1 MKRLAVL
8 LAMAVSLAACGNG
21 REGNIVLEVDVTDQ
35 ASKEVVLIYHDQI
48 LTVELDSVGHAEFVI
63 DDEDAVYA
71 RMCHYPRVDQMM
83 NVYLERG
90 DRASVSFSG
99 KDFKGTFAFEGEME
113 PAVKY
118 LNTVVLTAL
127 PDEDYALPFDE
138 YVKKLE
144 KKETEAVKLL
154 EASGVS
160 KAGNFE
166 EIEKGRIRYSYATQL
181 LMYPLGH
188 RLMAQDMDYQPDQ
201 KYYDVL
207 DTYVVTDDLLADL
220 DQYREF
226 IAEAA
231 HVLDA
236 DNRDETAAYP
246 RAVAQMRF
254 IADRFEAGKTRD
266 VLLHRLANAY
276 VTRFGIEDIQDMEN
290 IYRTYV
296 QDPVLVAKYDAAR
309 EKWNL
314 ASDGKPSPD
323 FKGVDVNGKEYTL
336 ADFRGK
342 YVYIDVW
349 ATWCG
354 PCRQE
359 IPYLKKLDEDYKDAQ
374 IVFLSLSVD
383 QDKAKWEKMVKE
395 QSMSGVQL
403 HIGQNSSFQQAYK
416 IEGIPHFIL
425 LDREGRIIDK
435 KMSRPSMDEVT
446 RERIENL
453 EGIR

>member
-48 LTVELDSVGHAEFVI
+48 LTVELDSVGHAEFMI

-99 KDFKGTFAFEGEME
+99 KDFKGTFAFEGEKE

-207 DTYVVTDDLLADL
+207 DTYVVADDLLADL

-314 ASDGKPSPD
+314 ASVGKPSPD

-359 IPYLKKLDEDYKDAQ
+359 IPYLKKLDEDYKDAH

>member
-21 REGNIVLEVDVTDQ
+21 HEGNIVLEVDVTDQ

-144 KKETEAVKLL
+144 KKEAEAVKLL

-188 RLMAQDMDYQPDQ
+188 RFMVQDMNYQPDQ

-207 DTYVVTDDLLADL
+207 DSYVVADDLLADL

-236 DNRDETAAYP
+236 DNRDETDAYP

-435 KMSRPSMDEVT
+435 KMSRPSMDELT

>member
-8 LAMAVSLAACGNG
+8 LAMAVSLVACGNG

-48 LTVELDSVGHAEFVI
+48 LTVELDSVGHAEFMI

-99 KDFKGTFAFEGEME
+99 KDFKGTFAFDGEKE

-144 KKETEAVKLL
+144 KKEIEAVKLL

-160 KAGNFE
+160 KAGNFK

-188 RLMAQDMDYQPDQ
+188 RLMAQDMDYQLDQ

-207 DTYVVTDDLLADL
+207 DTYVVADDLLADL

-296 QDPVLVAKYDAAR
+296 QDPVLVAKYDASR

-314 ASDGKPSPD
+314 ASVGRPSPD

-383 QDKAKWEKMVKE
+383 QDKAKWEQMVKE

-425 LDREGRIIDK
+425 LDKEGRILDK

-446 RERIENL
+446 RERIDNL

>member
-8 LAMAVSLAACGNG
+8 LAMAVSLTACGNG
-21 REGNIVLEVDVTDQ
+21 HEGNIVLEVDVADQ

-48 LTVELDSVGHAEFVI
+48 QTVELDSVGHAEFVI

-99 KDFKGTFAFEGEME
+99 KDFKGTFAFEGEKE

-144 KKETEAVKLL
+144 KKEVEAVKLL

-160 KAGNFE
+160 KAGGFE
-166 EIEKGRIRYSYATQL
+166 EMEKGRIRYSYATQL

-188 RLMAQDMDYQPDQ
+188 RFMAQDIDYQPDQ

-207 DTYVVTDDLLADL
+207 DTYVVADDLLADL

-276 VTRFGIEDIQDMEN
+276 VTRFGIEDTQDMEN

-314 ASDGKPSPD
+314 ASVGKPSPD

>member
-21 REGNIVLEVDVTDQ
+21 HEGNIVLEVDVTDQ

-144 KKETEAVKLL
+144 KKEAEAVKLL

-166 EIEKGRIRYSYATQL
+166 EIEKGRIKYSYATQL

-188 RLMAQDMDYQPDQ
+188 RFMVQDMNYQPDQ

-207 DTYVVTDDLLADL
+207 DSYVVADDLLADL

-236 DNRDETAAYP
+236 DNRDETDAYP

>member
-1 MKRLAVL
+1 MKRLAFLLVL
-8 LAMAVSLAACGNG
+8 AVFSAACSGTG
-21 REGNIVLEVDVTDQ
+21 KGNIVLEVDVVDQ

-48 LTVELDSVGHAEFVI
+48 LTAELDNEGHAEFVI
-63 DDEDAVYA
+63 DDQDAVYA
-71 RMCHYPRVDQMM
+71 RVCHYPRVDQMM

-90 DRASVSFSG
+90 DRAAVRFSG
-99 KDFKGTFAFEGEME
+99 NDFKGTFAFEGEKE

-127 PDEDYALPFDE
+127 PDEDYAMPFDE

-160 KAGNFE
+160 KAGRFE
-166 EIEKGRIRYSYATQL
+166 EMEKGRIRYSYATQL

-188 RLMAQDMDYQPDQ
+188 RFMAQDMDYQPDQ

-207 DTYVVTDDLLADL
+207 DSYVVADDLLADL

-314 ASDGKPSPD
+314 AGVGKPSPD

-383 QDKAKWEKMVKE
+383 QDKAKWEQMVKE

-403 HIGQNSSFQQAYK
+403 HIGQNTSFQEAYK

-425 LDREGRIIDK
+425 LDREGKILDM

-446 RERIENL
+446 RERIDNL

>member
-1 MKRLAVL
+1 MKKLAFL
-8 LAMAVSLAACGNG
+8 LMMAVFSAACSNSGK
-21 REGNIVLEVDVTDQ
+21 GNIVLEVDVVDQ
-35 ASKEVVLIYHDQI
+35 ASKEVVLVYHDQI

-63 DDEDAVYA
+63 DDQDAVYA

-99 KDFKGTFAFEGEME
+99 KDFKGTFAFKGEKE
-113 PAVKY
+113 PVVRY

-138 YVKKLE
+138 YVKKIG
-144 KKETEAVKLL
+144 KKEAEAVKLL

-160 KAGNFE
+160 KAGGFE
-166 EIEKGRIRYSYATQL
+166 EMEKGRIRYSYATQL

-207 DTYVVTDDLLADL
+207 DTYVVADDLLADL

-236 DNRDETAAYP
+236 DNRDETDAYP

-314 ASDGKPSPD
+314 ASVGKPSPD
-323 FKGVDVNGKEYTL
+323 FKGVDVDGKEYTL

-403 HIGQNSSFQQAYK
+403 HLGQNSSFQQAYK

-425 LDREGRIIDK
+425 LDREGKIIDK

>member
-8 LAMAVSLAACGNG
+8 LAMAVSLAACVNG

-63 DDEDAVYA
+63 DDQDAVYA

-99 KDFKGTFAFEGEME
+99 KDFKGTFAFEGEKE

-144 KKETEAVKLL
+144 KKEAEAVKLL

-207 DTYVVTDDLLADL
+207 DTYVVADDLLADL

-236 DNRDETAAYP
+236 DNRDETDAYP

-314 ASDGKPSPD
+314 ASVGKPSPD

-359 IPYLKKLDEDYKDAQ
+359 IPYLKKLDEDYQDAQ

-425 LDREGRIIDK
+425 LDREGKIIDK

-453 EGIR
+453 EVIR

>member
-1 MKRLAVL
+1 MKRLAL
-8 LAMAVSLAACGNG
+8 LLVMAAFSAACSGSG
-21 REGNIVLEVDVTDQ
+21 KGDIVLEVDVADQ

-48 LTVELDSVGHAEFVI
+48 LTAELDSEGHAEFVI
-63 DDEDAVYA
+63 DDQDAVYA

-83 NVYLERG
+83 NIYLERG
-90 DRASVSFSG
+90 DRASVRFSG
-99 KDFKGTFAFEGEME
+99 KDFKGTFAFEGEKE

-144 KKETEAVKLL
+144 KKEAEAVKLL

-160 KAGNFE
+160 KAGRFE
-166 EIEKGRIRYSYATQL
+166 EMERGRIRYSYATQL
-181 LMYPLGH
+181 LMHPYGYKFMTH
-188 RLMAQDMDYQPDQ
+188 DMSYEPDQ
-201 KYYDVL
+201 NYYDKL
-207 DTYVVTDDLLADL
+207 DSYVVENALWVDL

-226 IAEAA
+226 VAEAA
-231 HVLDA
+231 HILDA
-236 DNRDETAAYP
+236 DNRDVTSAYP

-266 VLLHRLANAY
+266 VLLHRLADAY
-276 VTRFGIEDIQDMEN
+276 VTRFGIDDIQDMEN

-296 QDPVLVAKYDAAR
+296 QDPGLVAKYDAAR

-314 ASDGKPSPD
+314 ASVGKPSPD

-383 QDKAKWEKMVKE
+383 QDKAKWEQMVKE

-403 HIGQNSSFQQAYK
+403 HIGQNTSFQEAYK

-425 LDREGRIIDK
+425 LDKEGKILDM

-446 RERIENL
+446 RERIDNL

>member
-1 MKRLAVL
+1 MKKLAFL
-8 LAMAVSLAACGNG
+8 LMMAVFSAACSNSGK
-21 REGNIVLEVDVTDQ
+21 GNIVLEVDVVDQ
-35 ASKEVVLIYHDQI
+35 ASKEVVLVYHDQI

-99 KDFKGTFAFEGEME
+99 KDFKGTFAFEGEKE

-144 KKETEAVKLL
+144 KKEAEAVKLL

-207 DTYVVTDDLLADL
+207 DTYVVADDLLADL

-226 IAEAA
+226 VVEAA
-231 HVLDA
+231 HILDA
-236 DNRDETAAYP
+236 DNRSVTGAYP
-246 RAVAQMRF
+246 RAVAQMSF
-254 IADRFEAGKTRD
+254 VADRFEAGKTRD
-266 VLLHRLANAY
+266 VLLHRIANAY
-276 VTRFGIEDIQDMEN
+276 VTRFGVDDIQDMEN

-296 QDPVLVAKYDAAR
+296 QDPVLVAKYDASC

-314 ASDGKPSPD
+314 ASAGKPSPD

>member
-1 MKRLAVL
+1 
-8 LAMAVSLAACGNG
+8 
-21 REGNIVLEVDVTDQ
+21 
-35 ASKEVVLIYHDQI
+35 
-48 LTVELDSVGHAEFVI
+48 
-63 DDEDAVYA
+63 
-71 RMCHYPRVDQMM
+71 MM

-99 KDFKGTFAFEGEME
+99 KDFKGTFAFEGEKE

-144 KKETEAVKLL
+144 KKEAEAVKLL

-207 DTYVVTDDLLADL
+207 DTYVVADDLLADL

-314 ASDGKPSPD
+314 ASVGKPSPD

>member
-8 LAMAVSLAACGNG
+8 LAMAVSLAACGNV

-35 ASKEVVLIYHDQI
+35 ASKEVVLIYLDQI

-144 KKETEAVKLL
+144 KKEAEAVKLL

-207 DTYVVTDDLLADL
+207 DTHVVADDLLADL
-220 DQYREF
+220 DQFREF

-354 PCRQE
+354 SCRQE

>member
-48 LTVELDSVGHAEFVI
+48 LTVELDSVGHAEFMI

-99 KDFKGTFAFEGEME
+99 KDFKGTFAFEGEKE

-127 PDEDYALPFDE
+127 PDEDYSLPFDE

-144 KKETEAVKLL
+144 KKEIEAVKLL

-160 KAGNFE
+160 KAGNFK

-207 DTYVVTDDLLADL
+207 DTYVVADDLLADL

-314 ASDGKPSPD
+314 ASVGKPSPD

>member
-21 REGNIVLEVDVTDQ
+21 HEGNIVLEVDVTDQ

-188 RLMAQDMDYQPDQ
+188 RFMVQDMNYQPDQ

-207 DTYVVTDDLLADL
+207 DSYVVADDLLADL

-354 PCRQE
+354 SCRQE

>member
-21 REGNIVLEVDVTDQ
+21 HEGNIVLEVDVTDQ

-207 DTYVVTDDLLADL
+207 DTHVVADDLLADL
-220 DQYREF
+220 DQFREF

-403 HIGQNSSFQQAYK
+403 HIGQNSAFQQAYK

>member
-8 LAMAVSLAACGNG
+8 LAIAVSLAACGNG

-144 KKETEAVKLL
+144 KKEAEAVKLL

-207 DTYVVTDDLLADL
+207 DTYVVADDLLADL

>member
-1 MKRLAVL
+1 MRKLAFM
-8 LAMAVSLAACGNG
+8 LAIVMSLVACAGG
-21 REGNIVLEVDVTDQ
+21 REGNIVLEVDVVNQ
-35 ASKEVVLIYHDQI
+35 ASKEVVLVYHDQI
-48 LTVELDSVGHAEFVI
+48 LTVELDSQGHAEFVI
-63 DDEDAVYA
+63 DDEDAIYA
-71 RMCHYPRVDQMM
+71 RICHYPFVDQMK

-90 DRASVSFSG
+90 DRAYVTFSG
-99 KDFKGTFAFEGEME
+99 KDFNGTFAFEGEKE

-127 PDEDYALPFDE
+127 PDEDYALPFDD

-144 KKETEAVKLL
+144 KKEADAVKLL
-154 EASGVS
+154 QASGVS
-160 KAGNFE
+160 KAGDFE

-188 RLMAQDMDYQPDQ
+188 RFMTHDMDYQMDQ

-207 DTYVVTDDLLADL
+207 DSYMVAEDVLAEL

-254 IADRFEAGKTRD
+254 IADRFEAGKARD
-266 VLLHRLANAY
+266 VLLHRLAYAY
-276 VTRFGIEDIQDMEN
+276 VNRFGTDDIQDMEN

-296 QDPVLVAKYDAAR
+296 QDPLLIAKYDMAC
-309 EKWNL
+309 EKWNQ
-314 ASDGKPSPD
+314 ASVGKLSPD

-359 IPYLKKLDEDYKDAQ
+359 IPYLKKLDNDYKDAQ

-395 QSMSGVQL
+395 EAMSGVQL
-403 HIGQNSSFQQAYK
+403 HIGQNSSFQQAYR

-425 LDREGRIIDK
+425 LDKEGKILDM
-435 KMSRPSMDEVT
+435 KMSRPSMYDAT
-446 RERIENL
+446 RGRIDNL

>member
-144 KKETEAVKLL
+144 KKEAEAVKLL
-154 EASGVS
+154 EANGVS

-188 RLMAQDMDYQPDQ
+188 RFMVQDMNYQPDQ

-207 DTYVVTDDLLADL
+207 DSYVTADDLLADL
-220 DQYREF
+220 DQFREF

-354 PCRQE
+354 SCRQE

-416 IEGIPHFIL
+416 VEGIPHFIL

>member
-21 REGNIVLEVDVTDQ
+21 HEGNIVLEVDVTDQ

-188 RLMAQDMDYQPDQ
+188 RFMVQDMNYQPDQ

-207 DTYVVTDDLLADL
+207 DSYVTADDLLADL

-354 PCRQE
+354 SCRQE

>member
-48 LTVELDSVGHAEFVI
+48 LPVELDSVGHAEFMI

-99 KDFKGTFAFEGEME
+99 KDFKGTFAFEGEKE

-160 KAGNFE
+160 KAGNFK

-207 DTYVVTDDLLADL
+207 DSYVAADDLLADL

-314 ASDGKPSPD
+314 ASVGKPSPD

-425 LDREGRIIDK
+425 IDREGRIIDK

-446 RERIENL
+446 REKIENL

>member
-21 REGNIVLEVDVTDQ
+21 HEGNIVLEVDVTDQ

-188 RLMAQDMDYQPDQ
+188 RFMVQDMNYQPDQ

-207 DTYVVTDDLLADL
+207 DSYVIADDLLADL

-231 HVLDA
+231 HVLDE

-354 PCRQE
+354 SCRQE

>member
-99 KDFKGTFAFEGEME
+99 KDFKGTFAFEGEKE

-181 LMYPLGH
+181 LMYPLGN

-207 DTYVVTDDLLADL
+207 DTYVVADDLLADL

-296 QDPVLVAKYDAAR
+296 QDPVLVAKYDASR

-314 ASDGKPSPD
+314 ASVGRPSPD

-425 LDREGRIIDK
+425 LDREGKIIDK
-435 KMSRPSMDEVT
+435 KMTRPSMDEVT

>member
-8 LAMAVSLAACGNG
+8 LAIAVSLAACGNG

-48 LTVELDSVGHAEFVI
+48 LTVELDSVGHAEFMI

-99 KDFKGTFAFEGEME
+99 KDFKGTFAFEGEKE

-181 LMYPLGH
+181 LMYPLGN

-207 DTYVVTDDLLADL
+207 DTYVVADDLLADL

-276 VTRFGIEDIQDMEN
+276 VTRFGIEDIQDIEN

-314 ASDGKPSPD
+314 ASVGKPSPD

>member
-8 LAMAVSLAACGNG
+8 LAIAVSLAACGNG

-160 KAGNFE
+160 KAGNFK

-201 KYYDVL
+201 KYYEVL
-207 DTYVVTDDLLADL
+207 DTYVVADDLLADL

-226 IAEAA
+226 MAEAA

-266 VLLHRLANAY
+266 ALLHRLANAY
-276 VTRFGIEDIQDMEN
+276 VTRFGVDDIQDMEN

-296 QDPVLVAKYDAAR
+296 QDPVLVAKYDASR

-314 ASDGKPSPD
+314 ASVGRPSPD

-383 QDKAKWEKMVKE
+383 QDKAKWEQMVKE

>member
-21 REGNIVLEVDVTDQ
+21 HEGNIVLEVDVTDQ
-35 ASKEVVLIYHDQI
+35 TSKEVVLIYHDQI

-99 KDFKGTFAFEGEME
+99 KDFKGTFAFEGEKE

-160 KAGNFE
+160 KAGNFK

-207 DTYVVTDDLLADL
+207 DTYVVADDLLADL

-236 DNRDETAAYP
+236 DNRYETAAYP

-314 ASDGKPSPD
+314 ASVGKPSPD

-425 LDREGRIIDK
+425 LDKEGRILDK

>member
-21 REGNIVLEVDVTDQ
+21 HEGNIVLEVDVTDQ

-144 KKETEAVKLL
+144 KKEAEAVKLL

-188 RLMAQDMDYQPDQ
+188 RFMVQDMNYQPDQ

-207 DTYVVTDDLLADL
+207 DSYVVADDLLADL

-236 DNRDETAAYP
+236 DNRDETDAYP

-435 KMSRPSMDEVT
+435 KMSRPSMNEVT

>member
-1 MKRLAVL
+1 MRRLAFL
-8 LAMAVSLAACGNG
+8 LAIAATMASCGNG
-21 REGNIVLEVDVTDQ
+21 SDNSMVLEVDVTDQ
-35 ASKEVVLIYHDQI
+35 ASREVVLVYHDQI
-48 LTVELDSVGHAEFVI
+48 LTAELDSLGHAEFVI
-63 DDEDAVYA
+63 DDEEAVYA
-71 RMCHYPRVDQMM
+71 RICHYPYIDQMK

-90 DRASVSFSG
+90 DKASVSFSG
-99 KDFKGTFAFEGEME
+99 KDFNGTFVFEGEKE

-138 YVKKLE
+138 YVNKIG
-144 KKETEAVKLL
+144 KKEAEAVKLIQ
-154 EASGVS
+154 ASGVS

-166 EIEKGRIRYSYATQL
+166 EMEKGRIRYSYATQL
-181 LMYPLGH
+181 LMYPMGH
-188 RLMAQDMDYQPDQ
+188 KFMTRNMDYQPDQ

-207 DTYVVTDDLLADL
+207 DSYVVADDMLADL

-226 IAEAA
+226 VAEAA

-236 DNRDETAAYP
+236 DNREETSAYP

-254 IADRFEAGKTRD
+254 IADKLEAGKARD
-266 VLLHRLANAY
+266 VLLHRLAYAY
-276 VTRFGIEDIQDMEN
+276 VDRFGTEGIQDMEN

-296 QDPVLVAKYDAAR
+296 QDPGLTAKYDMAR

-314 ASDGKPSPD
+314 AGVGKISPD

-383 QDKAKWEKMVKE
+383 QDKARWEKMVKE
-395 QSMSGVQL
+395 EAMSGVQL
-403 HIGQNSSFQQAYK
+403 HIGQNSSFLDAYR
-416 IEGIPHFIL
+416 IEGIPRFIL
-425 LDREGRIIDK
+425 LDKAGRILDM
-435 KMSRPSMDEVT
+435 KMSRPSMDVT
-446 RERIENL
+446 RERIDDL

>member
-8 LAMAVSLAACGNG
+8 LAMAVSLTACGNG
-21 REGNIVLEVDVTDQ
+21 HEGNIVLEVDVADQ

-48 LTVELDSVGHAEFVI
+48 QTVELDSVGHAEFVI

-99 KDFKGTFAFEGEME
+99 KDFKGTFAFEGEKE

-144 KKETEAVKLL
+144 KKEVEAVKLL

-160 KAGNFE
+160 KAGGFE
-166 EIEKGRIRYSYATQL
+166 EMEKGRIRYSYATQL

-188 RLMAQDMDYQPDQ
+188 RFMAQDIDYQPDQ

-207 DTYVVTDDLLADL
+207 DTYVVADDLLADL

-276 VTRFGIEDIQDMEN
+276 VTRFGIEDTQDMEN

-314 ASDGKPSPD
+314 ASVGKPSPD

-453 EGIR
+453 DGIR

>member
-8 LAMAVSLAACGNG
+8 LAMVVSLAACGNG

-138 YVKKLE
+138 YVNKLE
-144 KKETEAVKLL
+144 KKEAEAVKLL
-154 EASGVS
+154 EANGVS

-188 RLMAQDMDYQPDQ
+188 RFMVQDMNYQPDQ

-207 DTYVVTDDLLADL
+207 DTYVVADDLLADL

-276 VTRFGIEDIQDMEN
+276 VTRFGIEDTQDMEN

-314 ASDGKPSPD
+314 ASVGKPSPD

>member
-99 KDFKGTFAFEGEME
+99 KDFKGTFAFEGEKE

-144 KKETEAVKLL
+144 KKEAEAAKLL

-207 DTYVVTDDLLADL
+207 DTHVVADDLLADL

-246 RAVAQMRF
+246 RTVAQMRF
-254 IADRFEAGKTRD
+254 ISDRFEAGKTRD

-276 VTRFGIEDIQDMEN
+276 VIRFGIEDIQDMEN

-314 ASDGKPSPD
+314 ASVGKPSPD

>member
-21 REGNIVLEVDVTDQ
+21 HEGNIVLEVDVTDQ

-48 LTVELDSVGHAEFVI
+48 LTVELDSVGHAEFMI

-99 KDFKGTFAFEGEME
+99 KDFKGTFAFEGEKE

-144 KKETEAVKLL
+144 KKEAEAAKLL

-188 RLMAQDMDYQPDQ
+188 RFMVQDMNYQPDQ

-207 DTYVVTDDLLADL
+207 DSYVVADDLLADL

-236 DNRDETAAYP
+236 DNRDETDAYP

-435 KMSRPSMDEVT
+435 KMSRPSMNEVT

>member
-21 REGNIVLEVDVTDQ
+21 HEGNIVLEVDVTDQ

-144 KKETEAVKLL
+144 KKEAEAVKLL

-188 RLMAQDMDYQPDQ
+188 RFMVQDMNYQPDQ

-207 DTYVVTDDLLADL
+207 DSYVVADDLLADL

-236 DNRDETAAYP
+236 DNRDETDAYP

-383 QDKAKWEKMVKE
+383 QDKAKWVKMVKE

>member
-99 KDFKGTFAFEGEME
+99 KDFKGTFAFEGEKE

-127 PDEDYALPFDE
+127 PDEDYALPLDE
-138 YVKKLE
+138 YVGKLE
-144 KKETEAVKLL
+144 KKEAEAVKLL

-160 KAGNFE
+160 KAGRFRE
-166 EIEKGRIRYSYATQL
+166 MEKGRIRYSYATQL

-188 RLMAQDMDYQPDQ
+188 KFMTHEMSYQPDQ
-201 KYYDVL
+201 QYYDLL
-207 DTYVVTDDLLADL
+207 DSYVAENDLWADL

-226 IAEAA
+226 VAEAA

-266 VLLHRLANAY
+266 ILLHRLANAY
-276 VTRFGIEDIQDMEN
+276 VTRFGIEDTQDMEN

-314 ASDGKPSPD
+314 ASVGKPSPD

-374 IVFLSLSVD
+374 IVFVSLSVD
-383 QDKAKWEKMVKE
+383 QDKARWEQMVKE
-395 QSMSGVQL
+395 QSMTGVQL
-403 HIGQNSSFQQAYK
+403 HIGQNTSFQEAYK
-416 IEGIPHFIL
+416 IEAIPHFIL
-425 LDREGRIIDK
+425 LDKEGKILDM

>member
-48 LTVELDSVGHAEFVI
+48 LTVELDSVGHAEFMI

-99 KDFKGTFAFEGEME
+99 KDFKGTFAFEGEKE

-188 RLMAQDMDYQPDQ
+188 RFMVQDMNYQPDQ

-207 DTYVVTDDLLADL
+207 DTYVVADDLLADL

-314 ASDGKPSPD
+314 ASVGKPSPD
-323 FKGVDVNGKEYTL
+323 FKGVDVNGKVYTL

-403 HIGQNSSFQQAYK
+403 HIGQDSSFQQAYK

>member
-21 REGNIVLEVDVTDQ
+21 HEGNIVLEVDVTDQ

-144 KKETEAVKLL
+144 KKEAEAVKLL

-181 LMYPLGH
+181 LMYSLGH
-188 RLMAQDMDYQPDQ
+188 RFMAQDMNYQPDQ

-207 DTYVVTDDLLADL
+207 DTYVVADDLLADL

-226 IAEAA
+226 IVEAA

>member
-1 MKRLAVL
+1 M
-8 LAMAVSLAACGNG
+8 AMAVSLAACGSG

-127 PDEDYALPFDE
+127 PDEDYALPFDD

-144 KKETEAVKLL
+144 KKEAEAVKLL

-188 RLMAQDMDYQPDQ
+188 RFMAQDMDYQPDQ

-207 DTYVVTDDLLADL
+207 DTYVVADDLLADL

-236 DNRDETAAYP
+236 DNRDETDAYP

-314 ASDGKPSPD
+314 ASVGKPSPD

>member
-1 MKRLAVL
+1 MKKLAFL
-8 LAMAVSLAACGNG
+8 LMMAVFSAACSNSGK
-21 REGNIVLEVDVTDQ
+21 GNIVLEVDVVDQ
-35 ASKEVVLIYHDQI
+35 ASKEVVLVYHDQI

-63 DDEDAVYA
+63 DDQDAVYA

-83 NVYLERG
+83 NVYMERG

-99 KDFKGTFAFEGEME
+99 KDFKGTFAFKGEKE
-113 PAVKY
+113 PVVRY

-138 YVKKLE
+138 YVKKIG
-144 KKETEAVKLL
+144 KKEAEAVKLL

-160 KAGNFE
+160 KAGGFE
-166 EIEKGRIRYSYATQL
+166 EMEKGRIRYSYATQL

-207 DTYVVTDDLLADL
+207 DTYVVADDLLADL

-254 IADRFEAGKTRD
+254 IADRFEAGKTRN

-314 ASDGKPSPD
+314 ASVGKPSPD

>member
-1 MKRLAVL
+1 MKRFAVL
-8 LAMAVSLAACGNG
+8 LAMAVSLTACGNG
-21 REGNIVLEVDVTDQ
+21 HEGNIVLEVDVTDQ

-127 PDEDYALPFDE
+127 PDEDYALPFDD

-144 KKETEAVKLL
+144 KKEAEAVKLL

-188 RLMAQDMDYQPDQ
+188 RFMAQDMDYQPDQ

-207 DTYVVTDDLLADL
+207 DTYVVADDLLADL

-236 DNRDETAAYP
+236 DNRDETDAYP

-314 ASDGKPSPD
+314 ASVGKPSPD

>member
-48 LTVELDSVGHAEFVI
+48 LTVELDSVGHAEFMI

-99 KDFKGTFAFEGEME
+99 KDFKGTFAFEGEKE

-144 KKETEAVKLL
+144 KKEAEAVKLL

-160 KAGNFE
+160 KAGNFK

-207 DTYVVTDDLLADL
+207 DTYVVADDLLADL

-236 DNRDETAAYP
+236 DNRYETAAYP

-314 ASDGKPSPD
+314 ASVGKPSPD